1 MVLIMAITNVKY
13 NLSKSIISEKFV
25 CKLIWLKKAKVMAI
39 FLKSA
44 IWKKFYQKINTIDMK
59 SCENF

>member
-25 CKLIWLKKAKVMAI
+25 CKLVWLKKAKVMAI
-39 FLKSA
+39 FLNQQFGKNSTKKS
-44 IWKKFYQKINTIDMK
+44 IQ
-59 SCENF
+59 